1 LVLNPGFP
9 TVYFATDS
17 TGCITDT
24 FFVAMH
30 PPSICDLSVSESV
43 THNPFISIEP
53 TADNSMLPIH
63 WYGFNDQQVT
73 LVVYSVF
80 GQLITK
86 QVLPNNQTEFN
97 QWELPTVN
105 LAKGSYFIQLSGSQS
120 RAFIQFTHH

>member
-1 LVLNPGFP
+1 
-9 TVYFATDS
+9 
-17 TGCITDT
+17 
-24 FFVAMH
+24 
-30 PPSICDLSVSESV
+30 
-43 THNPFISIEP
+43 
-53 TADNSMLPIH
+53 MLPIH